1 MQEHGIGCSE
11 VKLDLA
17 TMMSRKQKVVESL
30 CKGIE
35 GLFAKNKISYLKG
48 SGKISGAQEVSV
60 AKEDGTTE
68 VLKTKNI
75 IIATGSEVVNIPGI
89 AIDEDRIV
97 SSTGALQLKKVPK
110 EMVVIGGGYI
120 GLEMSCVW
128 SRLGAKV
135 TVVEFADCALAAM
148 DTDVSKEMQKIL
160 QKQGIAFM
168 FSTKVVSAK
177 NDDTGVKIELEALT
191 DGKIS
196 TIRADVLLV
205 AVGRKPYTHGL
216 GLENIGITVD
226 ARGKIK
232 VDSNFS
238 TAVKGVYA
246 IGDVIDGPMLAHKA
260 EEEGVAV
267 AEIISGEHGHV
278 NYQAIPGIVY
288 TYPEVAS
295 VGKTEDE
302 LKKLGVQYKVG
313 KFPFMANSRARTN
326 GYSEGFVKI
335 IVDAQDRIIGAH
347 IVGDSAGELIQ
358 EIVLA
363 MEFGASAEDIA
374 RTSHGH
380 PGLSEAVKEAALA
393 AYSKPLHI

>member
-1 MQEHGIGCSE
+1 
-11 VKLDLA
+11 
-17 TMMSRKQKVVESL
+17 
-30 CKGIE
+30 
-35 GLFAKNKISYLKG
+35 
-48 SGKISGAQEVSV
+48 
-60 AKEDGTTE
+60 
-68 VLKTKNI
+68 
-75 IIATGSEVVNIPGI
+75 
-89 AIDEDRIV
+89 
-97 SSTGALQLKKVPK
+97 
-110 EMVVIGGGYI
+110 
-120 GLEMSCVW
+120 
-128 SRLGAKV
+128 
-135 TVVEFADCALAAM
+135 VEFADCALAAM